1 MSNLQRTAY
10 FSHARAE
17 AVARAALDR
26 VDPVRLITRSLRLQ
40 DNLLVIEAEGL
51 TRTFDLARFDEIMVV
66 GAGKAGAS
74 MARGLEEVLG
84 DRISRGLVS
93 IKYGHRLEGAP
104 ELIPLIEAGHPVPDE
119 KSLQAAREIARLV
132 GEAGERTLC
141 ITLISGGG
149 SSLLTLPGGTE
160 DGTLS
165 LEDIQATTSLLLGA
179 GTPIGEINCVRKHLS
194 GISGGR
200 FCRMAAPA
208 TVVALILSDVV
219 GDDPGSIAS
228 GLAAAD
234 PTTFH
239 DAWEICQ
246 RYGIAGNL
254 PRAVQGVLQAG
265 KEGALEET
273 PKPGDPIFGTVHPVL
288 LGTNRIALEAAR
300 RQALDAGYNT
310 RVLTSRLTGEARE
323 IARVFTALAAEIV
336 QGRGFLER
344 PACILAG
351 GETTVTLRGSGKG
364 GRNQE
369 MALAVLAEMAA
380 SPGEYQGVTFLSAG
394 TDGTDGP
401 TDAAGAWASP
411 DLAGA
416 GDIPDLQKALAENDS
431 YHLFERLGGLYITG
445 PTNTNVCDIQ
455 ILLVE

>member
-1 MSNLQRTAY
+1 MSNLQKTDR
-10 FSHARAE
+10 FSHPRAE
-17 AVARAALDR
+17 MIAGAALSR
-26 VDPVRLITRSLRLQ
+26 VDPVELITRSLRVQ
-40 DNLLVIEAEGL
+40 DHHLLIEAQGS
-51 TRTFDLARFDEIMVV
+51 TRSFDLDRFDEILVV

-84 DRISRGLVS
+84 DRISRGLVAV
-93 IKYGHRLEGAP
+93 KHGHRLEGAP
-104 ELIPLIEAGHPVPDE
+104 ELIPLIEAGHPVPDG
-119 KSLQAAREIARLV
+119 KSLEAAREIARLA

-149 SSLLTLPGGTE
+149 SSLLTLPGGGE
-160 DGTLS
+160 EPLS

-200 FCRMAAPA
+200 LCRMAAPA

-228 GLAAAD
+228 GLAAPD

-239 DAWEICQ
+239 DAWEICL
-246 RYGIAGNL
+246 RYGIAGDL
-254 PRAVQGVLQAG
+254 PRAVQEVLRAG
-265 KEGALEET
+265 KEGRLEET
-273 PKPGDPIFGTVHPVL
+273 PKPGDPIFGKVHPVL

-300 RQALDAGYNT
+300 SQALDAGYNT
-310 RVLTSRLTGEARE
+310 LVLTSRLTGEARE
-323 IARVFTALAAEIV
+323 MARVFTALAAEIV
-336 QGRGFLER
+336 QGRGLLEK

-351 GETTVTLRGSGKG
+351 GETTVTLRGEGKG

-401 TDAAGAWASP
+401 TDAAGAWAAP
-411 DLAGA
+411 ALAGA
-416 GDIPDLQKALAENDS
+416 GDIPDLQKALAGNDS
-431 YHLFERLGGLYITG
+431 YHLFQRLRGLYITG